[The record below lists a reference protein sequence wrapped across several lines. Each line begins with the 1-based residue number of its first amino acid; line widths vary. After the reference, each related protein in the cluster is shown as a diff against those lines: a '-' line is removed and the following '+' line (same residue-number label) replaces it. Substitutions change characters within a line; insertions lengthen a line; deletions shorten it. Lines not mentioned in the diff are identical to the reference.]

1 MLENSRHG
9 SRRDPRQA
17 ARIIFCM
24 GLIGAVLLAPLSI
37 VDRTLLFFSWVV
49 FLAGAFVAGSLHI
62 YFSRASLS
70 YAVSLILT
78 STVVITGTYLLRRG
92 ICFWIQAYSPEQV
105 SACLPRMHNA
115 TALAVSMNLFFSILI
130 MGVSAKLGERR
141 S

>member
-37 VDRTLLFFSWVV
+37 VDRTLTLFAFVV
-49 FLAGAFVAGSLHI
+49 FLAGAFVAVTLYG

-70 YAVSLILT
+70 YTVSLILT
-78 STVVITGTYLLRRG
+78 STIVIIGTYLFRRG
-92 ICFWIQAYSPEQV
+92 ICFWIQAYSAEQV
-105 SACLPRMHNA
+105 SACLPREHS
-115 TALAVSMNLFFSILI
+115 TVALIVSMNLFFSILI